1 MNDADLKLVENQIN
15 NAISDV
21 QVYFICAMVAICLIG
36 IFKLIVI
43 KIVKNKSKDKKSEI
57 PDSGTPFKQ
66 KK

>member
-21 QVYFICAMVAICLIG
+21 QVYFIWAMVAICLIG

-43 KIVKNKSKDKKSEI
+43 KIVKNKSKNKNS
-57 PDSGTPFKQ
+57 
-66 KK
+66 